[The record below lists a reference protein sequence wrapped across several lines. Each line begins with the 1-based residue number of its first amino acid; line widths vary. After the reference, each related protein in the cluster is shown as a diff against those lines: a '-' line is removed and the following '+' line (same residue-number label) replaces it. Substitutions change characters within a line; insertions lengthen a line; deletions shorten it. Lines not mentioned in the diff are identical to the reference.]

1 MKLMFLVILEIF
13 LASKRTDVNLC
24 KLPSAN
30 IVLAPLGVFGG
41 ANTVRQSRAL
51 GGFRLSPMS

>member
-13 LASKRTDVNLC
+13 LASKRTDANPC
-24 KLPSAN
+24 KLQSAN

-41 ANTVRQSRAL
+41 ANT
-51 GGFRLSPMS
+51 G